1 MSDLYSA
8 PATKGRP
15 VTPSDTA
22 IVGCRALYVGGAG
35 IIRGQ
40 LLDDPDGVTCDFTV
54 LAGMILSISFQR
66 IYATGTG
73 ATLMVALY

>member
-8 PATKGRP
+8 PATKGRT
-15 VTPSDTA
+15 VVPSDTA
-22 IVGCRALYVGGAG
+22 IVDCRALYVGGAG

-54 LAGMILSISFQR
+54 VAGTILSISFRR
-66 IYATGTG
+66 IYA
-73 ATLMVALY
+73 ATTSASLMVALY